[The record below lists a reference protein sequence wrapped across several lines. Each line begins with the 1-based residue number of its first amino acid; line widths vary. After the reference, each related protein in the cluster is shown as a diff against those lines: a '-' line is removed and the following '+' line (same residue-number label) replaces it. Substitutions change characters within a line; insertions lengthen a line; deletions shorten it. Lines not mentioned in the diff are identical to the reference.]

1 MLGHAAIAE
10 SAIADVGGVLLLAT
24 AEMNALASSSSIGS
38 GTLVGA
44 SSLNGNFTQTTAGIF
59 ITGSVNAEV
68 SSSFTQ
74 TTEDIKIVNFT
85 DITMS
90 SAFTQTADGIAILAG
105 VSSQDLNFTKTSSGD
120 ILYVEINS
128 VSLPVGKRPA
138 GAPTP
143 GIGYTEI
150 TPTGVET
157 YTEITPSGT
166 ETYTEIVR

>member
-10 SAIADVGGVLLLAT
+10 AAIADVGGVLLLAT

-38 GTLVGA
+38 GTLVGV
-44 SSLNGNFTQTTAGIF
+44 SSLSGNFTQTTAGIF

-85 DITMS
+85 DVTMS
-90 SAFTQTADGIAILAG
+90 SVFTQTADGIAILAAI
-105 VSSQDLNFTKTSSGD
+105 SSQDLNFTKTTSGD
-120 ILYVEINS
+120 ILYVE
-128 VSLPVGKRPA
+128 VTTDA
-138 GAPTP
+138 T
-143 GIGYTEI
+143 T
-150 TPTGVET
+150 ET

-166 ETYTEIVR
+166 ETWTDITPSGAETWTEIEA

>member
-10 SAIADVGGVLLLAT
+10 AAIADVGGVLLLAT

-38 GTLVGA
+38 GTLVGV
-44 SSLNGNFTQTTAGIF
+44 SSLSGNFTQTTAGIF

-85 DITMS
+85 DVTMS

-105 VSSQDLNFTKTSSGD
+105 ISSQDLNFTKTSSGD
-120 ILYVEINS
+120 IMFVD
-128 VSLPVGKRPA
+128 VVTDA
-138 GAPTP
+138 T
-143 GIGYTEI
+143 T
-150 TPTGVET
+150 ET

-166 ETYTEIVR
+166 ETWTEITPSGAETWTEIEA

>member
-10 SAIADVGGVLLLAT
+10 TALADVGGVLLLAT
-24 AEMNALASSSSIGS
+24 AEMNALATSSSIGS
-38 GTLVGA
+38 GTLVGI
-44 SSLNGNFTQTTAGIF
+44 SSMDGNFTQTTAGIF

-85 DITMS
+85 DVTMS

-105 VSSQDLNFTKTSSGD
+105 ISSQDLNFTKTSSGD
-120 ILYVEINS
+120 ILFVEVN
-128 VSLPVGKRPA
+128 A
-138 GAPTP
+138 GATEETF
-143 GIGYTEI
+143 TEI
-150 TPTGVET
+150 TPSGTET
-157 YTEITPSGT
+157 WTEITPSGT

>member
-10 SAIADVGGVLLLAT
+10 TALADVGGVLLVAT

-38 GTLVGA
+38 GTLVGV
-44 SSLNGNFTQTTAGIF
+44 SSLSGNFTQTTAGIF

-85 DITMS
+85 DVTMS

-105 VSSQDLNFTKTSSGD
+105 ISSQDLNFTKTSSGD
-120 ILYVEINS
+120 IMFVDVVTDATTE
-128 VSLPVGKRPA
+128 
-138 GAPTP
+138 T
-143 GIGYTEI
+143 YTEI
-150 TPTGVET
+150 TPSGTET

>member
-10 SAIADVGGVLLLAT
+10 TALADVGGVLQVAT
-24 AEMNALASSSSIGS
+24 AEMNALATSSSIGS
-38 GTLVGA
+38 GTLVGV
-44 SSLNGNFTQTTAGIF
+44 SSLSGNFTQTTAGIF

-90 SAFTQTADGIAILAG
+90 SAFTQTADGIAILG
-105 VSSQDLNFTKTSSGD
+105 GISSQDLNFTKTTSGD
-120 ILYVEINS
+120 IMFVDVVTDATTE
-128 VSLPVGKRPA
+128 
-138 GAPTP
+138 T
-143 GIGYTEI
+143 YTEI
-150 TPTGVET
+150 TPSGTET
-157 YTEITPSGT
+157 WTEITPSGT

>member
-10 SAIADVGGVLLLAT
+10 AAIADVGGVLQLGV

-38 GTLVGA
+38 GTLVGV
-44 SSLNGNFTQTTAGIF
+44 SSLSGNFTQTTAGIF

-85 DITMS
+85 DVTMS

-105 VSSQDLNFTKTSSGD
+105 ISSQDLNFTKTSSGD
-120 ILYVEINS
+120 ILFVDVVTDATTE
-128 VSLPVGKRPA
+128 
-138 GAPTP
+138 T
-143 GIGYTEI
+143 YTEI
-150 TPTGVET
+150 TPSGTET
-157 YTEITPSGT
+157 WTEITPSGT

>member
-38 GTLVGA
+38 GTLVGV
-44 SSLNGNFTQTTAGIF
+44 SSLNGNFTQTTAGMF

-68 SSSFTQ
+68 TSSFTQ
-74 TTEDIKIVNFT
+74 TTQDIKIVNFT

-105 VSSQDLNFTKTSSGD
+105 VSLQDLNFTKTSSGD
-120 ILYVEINS
+120 ILFVDVVTDATTE
-128 VSLPVGKRPA
+128 
-138 GAPTP
+138 T
-143 GIGYTEI
+143 YTEI
-150 TPTGVET
+150 TPSGTET
-157 YTEITPSGT
+157 WTEITPSGT